1 MMNHI
6 LVYNNNTGIVEV
18 MKPLFAGE
26 GCQVYEAESIEK
38 VQAFIR
44 EELLQLLIMD
54 IELADTD
61 GIRVLEEI
69 RMASSIP
76 VIVLSEN
83 SEEEKKIAALEAGAD
98 DYVIYPCNPL
108 ELLARAKSQIRR
120 YTQLTNQA
128 AIKEDFYRVKDLIV
142 DDKYRKVSVGGKEVK
157 LTPLE
162 YKILRLLMQQSGKVL
177 SIEQI
182 YESIWNMKAVGADNT
197 IAVHIRHIR
206 EKIERNPKDPQYI
219 KVVWGLG
226 YKVG

>member
-1 MMNHI
+1 MNHI

-26 GCQVYEAESIEK
+26 GCQIYEADSIEK
-38 VQAFIR
+38 VHAFIR
-44 EELLQLLIMD
+44 EELVQLLIMD
-54 IELADTD
+54 VELKDAD
-61 GIRVLEEI
+61 GMEALAEI
-69 RMASSIP
+69 RAVSSIP

-83 SEEEKKIAALEAGAD
+83 GEEEKKIAALEAGAD

-120 YTQLTNQA
+120 YTQLTNLA
-128 AIKEDFYRVKDLIV
+128 VKDDFYRVKDLIV
-142 DDKYRKVSVGGKEVK
+142 DDKYRKVSVDGKEVK

>member
-1 MMNHI
+1 MNHI

-26 GCQVYEAESIEK
+26 ECQVYEAESMEQ
-38 VQAFIR
+38 VRAFIR
-44 EELLQLLIMD
+44 EGLVQLLIMD

-61 GIRVLEEI
+61 GMRALENI

-83 SEEEKKIAALEAGAD
+83 SEEEKKIAALENGAD

-162 YKILRLLMQQSGKVL
+162 YKILRLLIQQSGKVL

>member
-1 MMNHI
+1 MNHI

-26 GCQVYEAESIEK
+26 ECQVYEAESMEQ
-38 VQAFIR
+38 VRAFIR
-44 EELLQLLIMD
+44 EGLVQLLIMD

-61 GIRVLEEI
+61 GMRALENI

-83 SEEEKKIAALEAGAD
+83 SEEEKKIAALETGAD

-142 DDKYRKVSVGGKEVK
+142 DDKYRKVSVEGKEVK

-162 YKILRLLMQQSGKVL
+162 YKILRLLIQQSGKVL

>member
-1 MMNHI
+1 MH
-6 LVYNNNTGIVEV
+6 
-18 MKPLFAGE
+18 
-26 GCQVYEAESIEK
+26 
-38 VQAFIR
+38 AFIR
-44 EELLQLLIMD
+44 EELVQLLIMD
-54 IELADTD
+54 VELKDAD
-61 GIRVLEEI
+61 GMEALAEI
-69 RMASSIP
+69 RAVSSIP

-83 SEEEKKIAALEAGAD
+83 GEEEKKIAALEAGAD

-120 YTQLTNQA
+120 YTQLTNLA
-128 AIKEDFYRVKDLIV
+128 VKDDFYRVKDLIV
-142 DDKYRKVSVGGKEVK
+142 DDKYRKVSVDGKEVK

-182 YESIWNMKAVGADNT
+182 YESIWNMKAMGADNT